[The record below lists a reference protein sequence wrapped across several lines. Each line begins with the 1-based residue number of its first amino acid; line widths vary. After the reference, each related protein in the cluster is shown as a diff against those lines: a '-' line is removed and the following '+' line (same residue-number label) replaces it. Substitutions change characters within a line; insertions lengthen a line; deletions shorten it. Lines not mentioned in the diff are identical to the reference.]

1 MTFMSHPPRNSLHLP
16 VALAIGFTGHRKL
29 PDEAKCRAAIRKVLL
44 EWIEKVPG
52 VVYGVT
58 SVAAGGDLLFAETCI
73 ELNLP
78 IRVFLPLPKEQFRD
92 DFDEPAWARAECVF
106 QKALSVEVTG
116 ASEKLTERY
125 YECGIETVQESQLL
139 VALWD
144 GEPSQG
150 LGGTADMVHFA
161 KEQGR
166 PVIWIHSATGA
177 VQQFNVSPEILNDP
191 EMRFLNGLPGP
202 AVPMPSGFPRDL
214 ANAWFVKLD
223 ENASRV
229 APQFRRMAAIPI
241 FCTAAAAVLSG
252 KTAYTGSSVVWL
264 WMGTALG
271 VMAASLPT
279 VLRLG
284 RRQVAWT
291 RMRTAA
297 EICRSCL
304 ALWWTPALYEVVGPE
319 VVPDLAGMLASL
331 NFLKMSDRVAH
342 KNDLDE
348 FKRLYRSER
357 VQHQIAYFSRHAN
370 HAAAW
375 ARRYR
380 VVTWAST
387 ILAAGLDFWLL
398 LNAHGLN
405 HSISARVR
413 PELSM
418 SVALFFQIA
427 TVAGSLV
434 VVNDYV
440 RRRDRYRELHRMLLQ
455 WDKQLELS
463 ETWPIVLRIASTVEK
478 ALLAELI
485 EWRSH
490 IRNQKLPQK

>member
-1 MTFMSHPPRNSLHLP
+1 
-16 VALAIGFTGHRKL
+16 
-29 PDEAKCRAAIRKVLL
+29 
-44 EWIEKVPG
+44 
-52 VVYGVT
+52 
-58 SVAAGGDLLFAETCI
+58 LLFAETCI

-78 IRVFLPLPKEQFRD
+78 IRVFLPVPREQFRE
-92 DFDEPAWARAECVF
+92 DFDEPAWARAESVF
-106 QKALSVEVTG
+106 KSALSVEVTG
-116 ASEKLTERY
+116 AGEKLTERY
-125 YECGIETVQESQLL
+125 YECGIETVQQSQLL
-139 VALWD
+139 IALWD

-161 KEQGR
+161 REQGR
-166 PVIWIHSATGA
+166 PVVWIHSATGA
-177 VQQFNVSPEILNDP
+177 VQNFNVSPEILNDP
-191 EMRFLNGLPGP
+191 EMRFLNDLPDP
-202 AVPMPSGFPRDL
+202 AVQLPAGFPRDL

-271 VMAASLPT
+271 IMAASLPT

-291 RMRTAA
+291 RVRTAA

-304 ALWWTPALYEVVGPE
+304 ALWRTPALYEVVGPE
-319 VVPDLAGMLASL
+319 VVPDLAGMLTSL
-331 NFLKMSDRVAH
+331 NFLKMSDRAAQE
-342 KNDLDE
+342 NSLDE
-348 FKRLYRSER
+348 FKRLYRGDR
-357 VQHQIAYFSRHAN
+357 VQHQITYFSRQAN

-380 VVTWAST
+380 NVTWAST
-387 ILAAGLDFWLL
+387 ILAAGIDFWLL

-405 HSISARVR
+405 HSISARLR
-413 PELSM
+413 PELAL
-418 SVALFFQIA
+418 SVAIFFQVA

-463 ETWPIVLRIASTVEK
+463 ETWPIVLRITSTVEK

>member
-1 MTFMSHPPRNSLHLP
+1 MTFMIHKSPSSVQLP
-16 VALAIGFTGHRKL
+16 TTLAIGFTGHRKIA
-29 PDEAKCRAAIRKVLL
+29 DESKCRDAIRKILL
-44 EWIEKVPG
+44 EWIEKAPG

-58 SVAAGGDLLFAETCI
+58 SAAVGGDLLFAETCA
-73 ELNLP
+73 ELKLP
-78 IRVFLPLPKEQFRD
+78 IRVFLPLPKEQFRE

-106 QKALSVEVTG
+106 RNALSVEITG
-116 ASEKLTERY
+116 AGEKLTERY
-125 YECGIETVQESQLL
+125 YECGIETVQQSQLL
-139 VALWD
+139 IALWD
-144 GEPSQG
+144 GRPSQG

-161 KEQGR
+161 REQGR
-166 PVIWIHSATGA
+166 PVVWIHSETGA
-177 VQQFNVSPEILNDP
+177 VQQFNETSEILNDP
-191 EMRFLNGLPGP
+191 EMRFLNALPDP
-202 AVPMPSGFPRDL
+202 DVELLAGFPHDL
-214 ANAWFVKLD
+214 ANAWCVKLD

-229 APQFRRMAAIPI
+229 APQFRRMAAIQI

-271 VMAASLPT
+271 IMAASLPT
-279 VLRLG
+279 VMRLG

-291 RMRTAA
+291 RVRTAA

-304 ALWWTPALYEVVGPE
+304 ALWRTPALYEVVGPE

-331 NFLKMSDRVAH
+331 NFLKMSDRGARA
-342 KNDLDE
+342 NTLEE
-348 FKRLYRSER
+348 FKRLYRRER
-357 VQHQIAYFSRHAN
+357 VQHQIVYFSRHAQ

-380 VVTWAST
+380 IVTWAST
-387 ILAAGLDFWLL
+387 ILAAGLNFWLL

-405 HSISARVR
+405 HSISGRMR
-413 PELSM
+413 PELALL
-418 SVALFFQIA
+418 VAISFQIA

-434 VVNDYV
+434 VINDYV

-463 ETWPIVLRIASTVEK
+463 ETWSTTLRIASTAEK

>member
-1 MTFMSHPPRNSLHLP
+1 MNFMSPPARTSVQLP
-16 VALAIGFTGHRKL
+16 ATLAIGFTGHRKL
-29 PDEAKCRAAIRKVLL
+29 PDEARCREAIRRVLL
-44 EWIEKVPG
+44 EWRAKTPG
-52 VVYGVT
+52 VIYGVT
-58 SVAAGGDLLFAETCI
+58 SAAAGGDLLFAETCL

-78 IRVFLPLPKEQFRD
+78 IRIFLPVPKEKFRE
-92 DFDEPAWARAECVF
+92 DFDELSWERAESVF
-106 QKALSVEVTG
+106 TKALSVEVTG
-116 ASEKLTERY
+116 AGEKLTERY
-125 YECGIETVQESQLL
+125 YECGIETVQQSQLL
-139 VALWD
+139 LALWD

-161 KEQGR
+161 REQER
-166 PVIWIHSATGA
+166 PVIWIHSVTCA
-177 VQQFNVSPEILNDP
+177 VQNFNAGPEILNDP
-191 EMRFLNGLPGP
+191 EMRFLNQLPGP
-202 AVPMPSGFPRDL
+202 AVQLAAGFPHDL
-214 ANAWFVKLD
+214 ACAWFVKLD

-252 KTAYTGSSVVWL
+252 KTAYTGSSVIWL

-271 VMAASLPT
+271 IMAASLPT
-279 VLRLG
+279 VMRLS

-304 ALWWTPALYEVVGPE
+304 ALWRTPAPYEVVGPE
-319 VVPDLAGMLASL
+319 VVPDLAGMLTSL
-331 NFLKMSDRVAH
+331 NFLKMSDRPGRE
-342 KNDLDE
+342 NNLEE
-348 FKRLYRSER
+348 FKRLYRDER
-357 VQHQIAYFSRHAN
+357 VQHQIAYFSRHAE

-380 VVTWAST
+380 IVTWAST

-405 HSISARVR
+405 HSISARLK
-413 PELSM
+413 PELAL
-418 SVALFFQIA
+418 SVAIFFQIA

-440 RRRDRYRELHRMLLQ
+440 RRRDRYRELHRMLVQ

-463 ETWPIVLRIASTVEK
+463 ETWHIVLRIATTVEK

>member
-1 MTFMSHPPRNSLHLP
+1 
-16 VALAIGFTGHRKL
+16 
-29 PDEAKCRAAIRKVLL
+29 VLL
-44 EWIEKVPG
+44 EWRAKTPG
-52 VVYGVT
+52 VIYGVA
-58 SVAAGGDLLFAETCI
+58 SAAAGADLLFAETCL

-78 IRVFLPLPKEQFRD
+78 IRIFLPVPKEKFRE
-92 DFDEPAWARAECVF
+92 DFDELSWERAESVF
-106 QKALSVEVTG
+106 KKALSVEVTG
-116 ASEKLTERY
+116 AGEKLRERY
-125 YECGIETVQESQLL
+125 YECGIETVQQSQLL
-139 VALWD
+139 LALWD

-161 KEQGR
+161 KEQER
-166 PVIWIHSATGA
+166 PVIWIHSVTCA
-177 VQQFNVSPEILNDP
+177 VQDFNAGPEILNDP
-191 EMRFLNGLPGP
+191 EMRFLNQLPGP
-202 AVPMPSGFPRDL
+202 AVELAAGFPHDL
-214 ANAWFVKLD
+214 ACAWFVKMD

-252 KTAYTGSSVVWL
+252 KTAYTGSSVIWL

-271 VMAASLPT
+271 IMAASLPA
-279 VLRLG
+279 VMRLS

-304 ALWWTPALYEVVGPE
+304 ALWRTPALYEVVGPE

-331 NFLKMSDRVAH
+331 NFLKMSDRPGRE
-342 KNDLDE
+342 NNLEE

-357 VQHQIAYFSRHAN
+357 VQHQIAYFSRHAE

-380 VVTWAST
+380 IVTWANI

-398 LNAHGLN
+398 LNAHGLD
-405 HSISARVR
+405 HSISARLK
-413 PELSM
+413 PELAL

-440 RRRDRYRELHRMLLQ
+440 RRRDRYRELHRMLVQ
-455 WDKQLELS
+455 WDKQLDLS
-463 ETWPIVLRIASTVEK
+463 ETWHIVLRIATTVEK

>member
-1 MTFMSHPPRNSLHLP
+1 MSPPARTSVQLP
-16 VALAIGFTGHRKL
+16 ATLAIGFTGHRKL
-29 PDEAKCRAAIRKVLL
+29 PDEARCRQAIRRVLL
-44 EWIEKVPG
+44 EWRAKTPG
-52 VVYGVT
+52 VIYGVA
-58 SVAAGGDLLFAETCI
+58 SAAAGADLLFAETCL

-78 IRVFLPLPKEQFRD
+78 IRIFLPVPKEKFRE
-92 DFDEPAWARAECVF
+92 DFDELSWERAESVF
-106 QKALSVEVTG
+106 KKALSVEVTG
-116 ASEKLTERY
+116 AGEKLTERY
-125 YECGIETVQESQLL
+125 YECGIETVQQSQLL
-139 VALWD
+139 LALWD

-161 KEQGR
+161 KEQER
-166 PVIWIHSATGA
+166 PVIWIHSVTCA
-177 VQQFNVSPEILNDP
+177 VQDFNAGPEILNDP
-191 EMRFLNGLPGP
+191 EMRFLNQLPGP
-202 AVPMPSGFPRDL
+202 AVELAAGFPHDL
-214 ANAWFVKLD
+214 ACAWFVKMD

-252 KTAYTGSSVVWL
+252 KTAYTGSSVIWL

-271 VMAASLPT
+271 IMAASLPT
-279 VLRLG
+279 VMRLS

-304 ALWWTPALYEVVGPE
+304 ALWRTPALYEVVGPE
-319 VVPDLAGMLASL
+319 VVPDLAGMLTSL
-331 NFLKMSDRVAH
+331 NFLKMSDRPVRE
-342 KNDLDE
+342 NNLEE

-357 VQHQIAYFSRHAN
+357 VQHQIAYFSRHAE

-380 VVTWAST
+380 IVTWASI

-398 LNAHGLN
+398 LNAHGLD
-405 HSISARVR
+405 HSISARLK
-413 PELSM
+413 PELAL

-440 RRRDRYRELHRMLLQ
+440 RRRDRYRELHRMLVQ
-455 WDKQLELS
+455 WDKQLDLS
-463 ETWPIVLRIASTVEK
+463 ETWHIVLRIATTVEK

>member
-1 MTFMSHPPRNSLHLP
+1 MTSTSHPAGASVQLP
-16 VALAIGFTGHRKL
+16 ATLAIGFTGHRNL
-29 PDEAKCRAAIRKVLL
+29 SDEGKCRAAIRRVLL
-44 EWIEKVPG
+44 EWKAKAPG

-58 SVAAGGDLLFAETCI
+58 SAAAGGDLLFAETCV
-73 ELNLP
+73 ELHLP
-78 IRVFLPLPKEQFRD
+78 FRIFLPAPQQKFRE
-92 DFDEPAWARAECVF
+92 DFDEPSWARAEAVF
-106 QKALSVEVTG
+106 AKALSVDVTSSG
-116 ASEKLTERY
+116 EKLTESY
-125 YECGIETVQESQLL
+125 YECGIETVQQSQLL
-139 VALWD
+139 IALWD
-144 GEPSQG
+144 GGPSQG
-150 LGGTADMVHFA
+150 LGGTGDMVHFA
-161 KEQGR
+161 RELGR
-166 PVIWIHSATGA
+166 PVVWIHSGTGA
-177 VQQFNVSPEILNDP
+177 VQEFNAGPELLQDS
-191 EMRFLNGLPGP
+191 ELRFLNALPDPHAELP
-202 AVPMPSGFPRDL
+202 AGTPREV
-214 ANAWFVKLD
+214 ANAWFAKLD

-252 KTAYTGSSVVWL
+252 KTAFIGSSVVWL

-271 VMAASLPT
+271 LMAAGLPT
-279 VLRLG
+279 VMRLG

-304 ALWWTPALYEVVGPE
+304 ALWRTPAPYEVVGPE

-331 NFLKMSDRVAH
+331 NYLKLSDRAAREN
-342 KNDLDE
+342 KLDD
-348 FKRLYRSER
+348 FKRAYRAER
-357 VQHQIAYFSRHAN
+357 VQDQIAYFSRQAN
-370 HAAAW
+370 HSATW
-375 ARRYR
+375 AYRYR

-387 ILAAGLDFWLL
+387 IVAAGLDFWLL

-405 HSISARVR
+405 HWISDRVR
-413 PELSM
+413 PELALL
-418 SVALFFQIA
+418 VALCFQIA

-440 RRRDRYRELHRMLLQ
+440 RRRDRYRELHRMLVQ

-463 ETWPIVLRIASTVEK
+463 ATWPIVLRVASTVEK

-490 IRNQKLPQK
+490 IKHQKLPQK

>member
-1 MTFMSHPPRNSLHLP
+1 MTFMNHPARTSVQLP
-16 VALAIGFTGHRKL
+16 AALAIGFTGHRHL
-29 PDEAKCRAAIRKVLL
+29 PDETRSRAALRKILL
-44 EWIEKVPG
+44 EWIDKVPG

-58 SVAAGGDLLFAETCI
+58 SAASGGDLLFAETCI

-78 IRVFLPLPKEQFRD
+78 IRIFLPVPKEKFRD
-92 DFDEPAWARAECVF
+92 DFDDLSWARAEGVF

-116 ASEKLTERY
+116 AGEKMTERY
-125 YECGIETVQESQLL
+125 YECGIETVQQSQLL
-139 VALWD
+139 IALWD
-144 GEPSQG
+144 GKPSHG
-150 LGGTADMVHFA
+150 MGGTADMVHFA
-161 KEQGR
+161 REQGR

-177 VQQFNVSPEILNDP
+177 VQQFNVTPEILNDP
-191 EMRFLNGLPGP
+191 EMIFLNNLPDP
-202 AVPMPSGFPRDL
+202 TAQLPSGFPRDL
-214 ANAWFVKLD
+214 AYAWFVKMD

-279 VLRLG
+279 VMRLS

-291 RMRTAA
+291 RVRTAA

-304 ALWWTPALYEVVGPE
+304 ALWQTPTLYEVVGPE
-319 VVPDLAGMLASL
+319 VVPDLAGMLTSL
-331 NFLKMSDRVAH
+331 NFLKLSDRASH
-342 KNDLDE
+342 KNNLEE
-348 FKRLYRSER
+348 FKRLYRASR
-357 VQHQIAYFSRHAN
+357 VQDQIAYFSRHAN
-370 HAAAW
+370 QAAAR
-375 ARRYR
+375 ARQYR
-380 VVTWAST
+380 IVTWAST
-387 ILAAGLDFWLL
+387 ILAAGLNFWLL

-405 HSISARVR
+405 HWISVRLR
-413 PELSM
+413 PELAVT
-418 SVALFFQIA
+418 VALCFQIA

-434 VVNDYV
+434 VVYDYV
-440 RRRDRYRELHRMLLQ
+440 RRRDRYREMHRMLLQ
-455 WDKQLELS
+455 WDKQLELA
-463 ETWPIVLRIASTVEK
+463 ETWHIVLRIASTVEK

>member
-1 MTFMSHPPRNSLHLP
+1 
-16 VALAIGFTGHRKL
+16 
-29 PDEAKCRAAIRKVLL
+29 VLL
-44 EWIEKVPG
+44 EWRAKTPG
-52 VVYGVT
+52 VIYGVA
-58 SVAAGGDLLFAETCI
+58 SAAAGADLLFAETCL

-78 IRVFLPLPKEQFRD
+78 IRIFLPVPKEKFRE
-92 DFDEPAWARAECVF
+92 DFDELSWERAESVF
-106 QKALSVEVTG
+106 KKALSVEVTG
-116 ASEKLTERY
+116 AGEKLTERY
-125 YECGIETVQESQLL
+125 YECGIETVQQSQLL
-139 VALWD
+139 LALWD

-161 KEQGR
+161 KEQER
-166 PVIWIHSATGA
+166 PVIWIHSVTCA
-177 VQQFNVSPEILNDP
+177 VQDFNAGPEILNDP
-191 EMRFLNGLPGP
+191 EMRFLNQLPGP
-202 AVPMPSGFPRDL
+202 AVELAAGFPHDL
-214 ANAWFVKLD
+214 ACAWFVKMD

-252 KTAYTGSSVVWL
+252 KTAYTGSSVIWL

-271 VMAASLPT
+271 IMAASLPT
-279 VLRLG
+279 VMRLS

-304 ALWWTPALYEVVGPE
+304 ALWRTPALYEVVGPE
-319 VVPDLAGMLASL
+319 VVPDLAGMLTSL
-331 NFLKMSDRVAH
+331 NFLKMSDRPVRE
-342 KNDLDE
+342 NNLEE

-357 VQHQIAYFSRHAN
+357 VQHQIAYFSRHAE

-380 VVTWAST
+380 IVTWASI

-398 LNAHGLN
+398 LNAHGLD
-405 HSISARVR
+405 HSISARLK
-413 PELSM
+413 PELAL

-440 RRRDRYRELHRMLLQ
+440 RRRDRYRELHRMLVQ
-455 WDKQLELS
+455 WDKQLDLS
-463 ETWPIVLRIASTVEK
+463 ETWHIVLRIATTVEK

>member
-1 MTFMSHPPRNSLHLP
+1 MTFMSHPPRTSLHLP
-16 VALAIGFTGHRKL
+16 VTLAIGFTGHRKL
-29 PDEAKCRAAIRKVLL
+29 PDDAKCRAAIRKVLL

-58 SVAAGGDLLFAETCI
+58 SAAAGGDLLFAETCI

-78 IRVFLPLPKEQFRD
+78 IRVFLPFPKDQFRE

-106 QKALSVEVTG
+106 GKALSVEVTG
-116 ASEKLTERY
+116 AGEKLPEHY
-125 YECGIETVQESQLL
+125 YECGIETVQQSQVLM
-139 VALWD
+139 ALWD

-252 KTAYTGSSVVWL
+252 KTAYAGSSVVWL

-271 VMAASLPT
+271 IMAASLPT
-279 VLRLG
+279 VMMLG

-291 RMRTAA
+291 RVRTAA

-304 ALWWTPALYEVVGPE
+304 ALWETPELYEVVGPE
-319 VVPDLAGMLASL
+319 VVPDLAGMLTSL
-331 NFLKMSDRVAH
+331 NFLKMSDRVGH
-342 KNDLDE
+342 KNNLEE
-348 FKRLYRSER
+348 FKRLYRASR
-357 VQHQIAYFSRHAN
+357 VQDQIAYFSRHAN
-370 HAAAW
+370 QAAAR
-375 ARRYR
+375 ARQYR
-380 VVTWAST
+380 IVTWAST
-387 ILAAGLDFWLL
+387 ILAAG
-398 LNAHGLN
+398 
-405 HSISARVR
+405 I
-413 PELSM
+413 
-418 SVALFFQIA
+418 
-427 TVAGSLV
+427 
-434 VVNDYV
+434 
-440 RRRDRYRELHRMLLQ
+440 
-455 WDKQLELS
+455 
-463 ETWPIVLRIASTVEK
+463 
-478 ALLAELI
+478 
-485 EWRSH
+485 
-490 IRNQKLPQK
+490 

>member
-1 MTFMSHPPRNSLHLP
+1 MTFMSHPPRTSVHLP
-16 VALAIGFTGHRKL
+16 TALAVGFTGHRKL
-29 PDEAKCRAAIRKVLL
+29 ADETKCRGAIRKILL

-58 SVAAGGDLLFAETCI
+58 SAAAGGDLLFAETCI

-78 IRVFLPLPKEQFRD
+78 IRIFLPVPKEQFRE
-92 DFDEPAWARAECVF
+92 DFDDPSWDRAEAIF
-106 QKALSVEVTG
+106 KKALSVEVTG
-116 ASEKLTERY
+116 AGEKLTERY

-139 VALWD
+139 LALWD

-177 VQQFNVSPEILNDP
+177 VQQFNVSPAILNDP
-191 EMRFLNGLPGP
+191 EMRFLNDLPGP
-202 AVPMPSGFPRDL
+202 AVELPAGFPRDL

-223 ENASRV
+223 ENASRA

-252 KTAYTGSSVVWL
+252 RTAFAGSSVIWL

-279 VLRLG
+279 VMRLG
-284 RRQVAWT
+284 RRQVEWT
-291 RMRTAA
+291 RVRTAA

-304 ALWWTPALYEVVGPE
+304 ALWQTPMLYEVVGPE
-319 VVPDLAGMLASL
+319 VLPDLAGMLTSL
-331 NFLKMSDRVAH
+331 NFLKMSDRPASES
-342 KNDLDE
+342 NLEE
-348 FKRLYRSER
+348 FKRRYRGER
-357 VQHQIAYFSRHAN
+357 VQHQIAYFSRHASL
-370 HAAAW
+370 AAAW
-375 ARRYR
+375 AGRYR
-380 VVTWAST
+380 IITWAST
-387 ILAAGLDFWLL
+387 ILAVGLDFWLV
-398 LNAHGLN
+398 LNAHGLD
-405 HSISARVR
+405 HSISARLR
-413 PELSM
+413 PELAL

-434 VVNDYV
+434 VVYDYV
-440 RRRDRYRELHRMLLQ
+440 RRRDRYRELHRMLVQ

-463 ETWPIVLRIASTVEK
+463 ETWPIVLRIATTVEK

-490 IRNQKLPQK
+490 IRNQKYPQK

>member
-1 MTFMSHPPRNSLHLP
+1 MTFMSHPARSLVQLP
-16 VALAIGFTGHRKL
+16 TTLAIGFTGHRKL
-29 PDEAKCRAAIRKVLL
+29 SNEAKCRDAIRKVLL
-44 EWIEKVPG
+44 EWRAKAPG
-52 VVYGVT
+52 VIYGVT
-58 SVAAGGDLLFAETCI
+58 SAATGGDLLFAETCI
-73 ELNLP
+73 QLNLP

-106 QKALSVEVTG
+106 KNALSVEVTG
-116 ASEKLTERY
+116 AGEKLTDRY
-125 YECGIETVQESQLL
+125 YECGIETVQQSQLL
-139 VALWD
+139 IALWD

-161 KEQGR
+161 RELGR
-166 PVIWIHSATGA
+166 PFIWIHSATGA
-177 VQQFNVSPEILNDP
+177 VQGFNVSPEILNDP
-191 EMRFLNGLPGP
+191 EMRFLNQLPDP
-202 AVPMPSGFPRDL
+202 AIQLPAGFPRDL
-214 ANAWFVKLD
+214 ANAWFVKMD

-252 KTAYTGSSVVWL
+252 KTASIGSSVIWL

-271 VMAASLPT
+271 IMAASLPT
-279 VLRLG
+279 VMGLG

-304 ALWWTPALYEVVGPE
+304 ALWRTPAPYEVVGPE
-319 VVPDLAGMLASL
+319 VVPDLAGMLTSL
-331 NFLKMSDRVAH
+331 NFLKMSDRPAH
-342 KNDLDE
+342 ENNLDE
-348 FKRLYRSER
+348 FKRLYRGDR
-357 VQHQIAYFSRHAN
+357 VQHQITYFSRHAS

-380 VVTWAST
+380 ILTWVST

-398 LNAHGLN
+398 LNAHGLS
-405 HSISARVR
+405 HSISARLR
-413 PELSM
+413 PELALSI
-418 SVALFFQIA
+418 ALFFQVA

-440 RRRDRYRELHRMLLQ
+440 RRRDRYRELHRMLVQ

-463 ETWPIVLRIASTVEK
+463 QTWPTVSRIATTVEK

>member
-1 MTFMSHPPRNSLHLP
+1 M
-16 VALAIGFTGHRKL
+16 
-29 PDEAKCRAAIRKVLL
+29 LL
-44 EWIEKVPG
+44 EWRAKTPG
-52 VVYGVT
+52 VIYGVA
-58 SVAAGGDLLFAETCI
+58 SAAAGADLLFAETCL

-78 IRVFLPLPKEQFRD
+78 IRIFLPVPKEKFRE
-92 DFDEPAWARAECVF
+92 DFDELSWERAESVF
-106 QKALSVEVTG
+106 KKALSVEVTG
-116 ASEKLTERY
+116 AGEKLTERY
-125 YECGIETVQESQLL
+125 YECGVETVQQSQLL
-139 VALWD
+139 LALWD

-161 KEQGR
+161 KEQER
-166 PVIWIHSATGA
+166 PVIWIHSVTCA
-177 VQQFNVSPEILNDP
+177 VQDFNAGPEILNDP
-191 EMRFLNGLPGP
+191 EMRFLNQLPGP
-202 AVPMPSGFPRDL
+202 AVELAAGFPHDL
-214 ANAWFVKLD
+214 ACAWFVKMD

-252 KTAYTGSSVVWL
+252 KTAYTGSSVIWL
-264 WMGTALG
+264 WIGTALG
-271 VMAASLPT
+271 IMAASLPT
-279 VLRLG
+279 VMRLS

-304 ALWWTPALYEVVGPE
+304 ALWRTPALYEVVGPE
-319 VVPDLAGMLASL
+319 VVPDLAGMLTSL
-331 NFLKMSDRVAH
+331 NFLKMSDRPVRE
-342 KNDLDE
+342 NNLEE

-357 VQHQIAYFSRHAN
+357 VQHQIAYFSRHAE

-380 VVTWAST
+380 IVTWASI

-398 LNAHGLN
+398 LNAHGLD
-405 HSISARVR
+405 HSISARLK
-413 PELSM
+413 PELAL

-440 RRRDRYRELHRMLLQ
+440 RRRDRYRELHRMLVQ
-455 WDKQLELS
+455 WDKQLDLS
-463 ETWPIVLRIASTVEK
+463 ETWHIVLRIATTVEK

>member
-1 MTFMSHPPRNSLHLP
+1 MSPPARTSVQLP
-16 VALAIGFTGHRKL
+16 ATLAIGFTGHRKL
-29 PDEAKCRAAIRKVLL
+29 PDEARCRQAIRRVLL
-44 EWIEKVPG
+44 EWRAKTPG
-52 VVYGVT
+52 VIYGVA
-58 SVAAGGDLLFAETCI
+58 SAAAGADLLFAETCL

-78 IRVFLPLPKEQFRD
+78 IRIFLPVPKEKFRE
-92 DFDEPAWARAECVF
+92 DFDELSWERAESVF
-106 QKALSVEVTG
+106 KKALSVEVTG
-116 ASEKLTERY
+116 AGEKLTERY
-125 YECGIETVQESQLL
+125 YECGIETVQQSQLL
-139 VALWD
+139 LALWD

-161 KEQGR
+161 KEQER
-166 PVIWIHSATGA
+166 PVIWIHSVTCA
-177 VQQFNVSPEILNDP
+177 VQDFNAGPEILNDP
-191 EMRFLNGLPGP
+191 EMRFLNQLPGP
-202 AVPMPSGFPRDL
+202 AVELAAGFPHDL
-214 ANAWFVKLD
+214 ACAWFVKMD

-252 KTAYTGSSVVWL
+252 KTAYTGSSVIWL

-271 VMAASLPT
+271 IMAASLPT
-279 VLRLG
+279 VMRLS

-304 ALWWTPALYEVVGPE
+304 ALWRTPALYEVVGPE
-319 VVPDLAGMLASL
+319 VVPDLAGMLTSL
-331 NFLKMSDRVAH
+331 NFLKMSDRPGRE
-342 KNDLDE
+342 NNLEE

-357 VQHQIAYFSRHAN
+357 VQHQIAYFSRHAE

-380 VVTWAST
+380 IVTWASI

-398 LNAHGLN
+398 LNAHGLD
-405 HSISARVR
+405 HSISARLK
-413 PELSM
+413 PELAL

-440 RRRDRYRELHRMLLQ
+440 RRRDRYRELHRMLVQ
-455 WDKQLELS
+455 WDKQLDLS
-463 ETWPIVLRIASTVEK
+463 ETWHIVLRIATTVEK

>member
-1 MTFMSHPPRNSLHLP
+1 MNFMSPPARTSVQLP
-16 VALAIGFTGHRKL
+16 ATLAIGFTGHRKL
-29 PDEAKCRAAIRKVLL
+29 PDEARCRQAIRRVLL
-44 EWIEKVPG
+44 EWRAKTPG
-52 VVYGVT
+52 VIYGVA
-58 SVAAGGDLLFAETCI
+58 SAAAGADLLFAETCL

-78 IRVFLPLPKEQFRD
+78 IRIFLPVPKEKFRE
-92 DFDEPAWARAECVF
+92 DFDELSWERAESVF
-106 QKALSVEVTG
+106 KKALSVEVTG
-116 ASEKLTERY
+116 AGEKLTERY
-125 YECGIETVQESQLL
+125 YECGIETVQQSQLL
-139 VALWD
+139 LALWD

-161 KEQGR
+161 KEQER
-166 PVIWIHSATGA
+166 PVIWIHSVTCA
-177 VQQFNVSPEILNDP
+177 VQDFNAGPEILNDP
-191 EMRFLNGLPGP
+191 EMRFLNQLPGP
-202 AVPMPSGFPRDL
+202 AVELAAGFPHDL
-214 ANAWFVKLD
+214 ACAWFVKMD

-252 KTAYTGSSVVWL
+252 KTAYTGSSVIWL
-264 WMGTALG
+264 WIGTALG
-271 VMAASLPT
+271 IMAASLPT
-279 VLRLG
+279 VMRLS

-304 ALWWTPALYEVVGPE
+304 ALWRTPALYEVVGPE
-319 VVPDLAGMLASL
+319 VVPDLAGMLTSL
-331 NFLKMSDRVAH
+331 NFLKMSDRPVRE
-342 KNDLDE
+342 NNLEE

-357 VQHQIAYFSRHAN
+357 VQHQIAYFSRHAE

-380 VVTWAST
+380 IVTWASI

-398 LNAHGLN
+398 LNAHGLD
-405 HSISARVR
+405 HSISARLK
-413 PELSM
+413 PELAL

-440 RRRDRYRELHRMLLQ
+440 RRRDRYRELHRMLVQ
-455 WDKQLELS
+455 WDKQLDLS
-463 ETWPIVLRIASTVEK
+463 ETWHIVLRIATTVEK

>member
-1 MTFMSHPPRNSLHLP
+1 MTSMSHPSRDSVQLP
-16 VALAIGFTGHRKL
+16 TTLAIGFTGHRKL
-29 PDEAKCRAAIRKVLL
+29 QDEAKCRDAIRKELL

-58 SVAAGGDLLFAETCI
+58 SAAAGGDLLFAETCI

-78 IRVFLPLPKEQFRD
+78 VRVFLPVPKEQFRE

-106 QKALSVEVTG
+106 RKALSVEITG
-116 ASEKLTERY
+116 GGEKLLERY
-125 YECGIETVQESQLL
+125 YECGIETVQQSQVLM
-139 VALWD
+139 ALWD

-177 VQQFNVSPEILNDP
+177 VQHFNENPAILNDP
-191 EMRFLNGLPGP
+191 EMRFLNELPDP
-202 AVPMPSGFPRDL
+202 AMQLTAGFPHDL

-241 FCTAAAAVLSG
+241 FCTGAAAVLSG
-252 KTAYTGSSVVWL
+252 RTASAGSGVIWL

-271 VMAASLPT
+271 LMAAALPT
-279 VLRLG
+279 VMRLD

-291 RMRTAA
+291 RVRTAA

-304 ALWWTPALYEVVGPE
+304 ALWRTPTLYEAVGPE
-319 VVPDLAGMLASL
+319 VVPELGGMLTSL
-331 NFLKMSDRVAH
+331 NFLKMSDRVAR
-342 KNDLDE
+342 DATLEE
-348 FKRLYRSER
+348 FKRLYRGDR
-357 VQHQIAYFSRHAN
+357 VQHQIGYFSRHASL
-370 HAAAW
+370 AG
-375 ARRYR
+375 ARVRGYKIA
-380 VVTWAST
+380 TWASVFV
-387 ILAAGLDFWLL
+387 AASLDFWLL

-405 HSISARVR
+405 HWISGSWR
-413 PELSM
+413 PVLGLS
-418 SVALFFQIA
+418 AAAFFQIA

-434 VVNDYV
+434 VINDYE
-440 RRRDRYRELHRMLLQ
+440 RRRDRYRELHRMLVQ

-463 ETWPIVLRIASTVEK
+463 ETWPIVLRIATTVEK

-490 IRNQKLPQK
+490 IRNRKIPQK